1 MQDLAFPK
9 GWKQHGVDNNL
20 GNKSGATRLAMLGRF
35 PPLCPG
41 WSGRS
46 FNKGASGLSH
56 KLPSVSV
63 SGQVFSNAQI
73 NLLFSNAQI
82 NQINTISQNMI
93 LISIFLCFCCSV
105 VSDSLQLHGLQHAS
119 LLCPP
124 TSPGVCLN
132 SCPLSRWSY
141 PIILTSAVPFSFC
154 LQFFPISGSFPVNQ
168 LFASGGQSI
177 RALASATVLPM
188 NIQGWFPLGLTGM
201 ISLWPKGL
209 SRVFSSTT
217 VHKHQFFSTQPSLW
231 SNSHICTWLLQKP

>member
-1 MQDLAFPK
+1 MSILILAVQGLAFPK

-20 GNKSGATRLAMLGRF
+20 GNKSGAVRLATLGRF
-35 PPLCPG
+35 PLLCPG

-56 KLPSVSV
+56 KHPSVSV
-63 SGQVFSNAQI
+63 SEQMFSNARI
-73 NLLFSNAQI
+73 NLLH
-82 NQINTISQNMI
+82 TISQNMI
-93 LISIFLCFCCSV
+93 LISIFVCFCCSV

-132 SCPLSRWSY
+132 SCPLSWWSY
-141 PIILTSAVPFSFC
+141 PIILSSASPFSC
-154 LQFFPISGSFPVNQ
+154 IQSFPISRSFPMSQ

-188 NIQGWFPLGLTGM
+188 NIQEWLPLGLTGW
-201 ISLWPKGL
+201 ISL
-209 SRVFSSTT
+209 
-217 VHKHQFFSTQPSLW
+217 
-231 SNSHICTWLLQKP
+231 

>member
-1 MQDLAFPK
+1 MQGLAFPE

-20 GNKSGATRLAMLGRF
+20 GNKSGATRLAVLGRF
-35 PPLCPG
+35 PLLCPG
-41 WSGRS
+41 WSGCS
-46 FNKGASGLSH
+46 FNNGASGLSH

-63 SGQVFSNAQI
+63 SEQVFSNAQI
-73 NLLFSNAQI
+73 NLLH
-82 NQINTISQNMI
+82 TISQNMI

-124 TSPGVCLN
+124 TSPGVGLN

-141 PIILTSAVPFSFC
+141 PIILTSAAPFSFC
-154 LQFFPISGSFPVNQ
+154 LQFFPISGSFPVSQ

-177 RALASATVLPM
+177 RALASETVLPM
-188 NIQGWFPLGLTGM
+188 NIQGWFPLELTGW

-217 VHKHQFFSTQPSLW
+217 IQKHQFFSTQSSLW
-231 SNSHICTWLLQKP
+231 SNSHICTWLLEKP